1 MLEAWE
7 ARAYRNQPE
16 HDPQSFCSRCGEEFW
31 HNQLEE
37 YGDEL
42 LCGECLTS
50 ALEEEEDE
58 NNT

>member
-1 MLEAWE
+1 MLEPRE
-7 ARAYRNQPE
+7 AHAYRKQPE

-42 LCGECLTS
+42 LCRECLTS
-50 ALEEEEDE
+50 ALEEE
-58 NNT
+58 